1 MILIHKCC
9 LRIFGLLYPVQS
21 MVNKKSLITKI
32 YYFND
37 FNTQMLP
44 SHFWI
49 AVPCTVNGEKEK
61 SHHKKTYNT
70 QMLPLHFW
78 IAVPCTVNGK
88 QEKSHH
94 KNLLLQ

>member
-1 MILIHKCC
+1 
-9 LRIFGLLYPVQS
+9 
-21 MVNKKSLITKI
+21 
-32 YYFND
+32 
-37 FNTQMLP
+37 MLP

-78 IAVPCTVNGK
+78 IAVPCTVNGE